1 MNIHTNFRHFVKKY
15 RHELIGIGLG
25 FGLNLTIIV
34 VGPVLVARVWPVAPE
49 FQTSSQLLTIE
60 DVRRT
65 EAQRRQHAR
74 GVQAFQNKH
83 LIANFAETLPLAIV
97 STNTLHLSPLESA
110 TPIETKALS
119 STSEVAPASAES
131 SSAVSASS
139 VSSSSLSRSSETPVS
154 SSSSSA
160 ERSSAEAIVPP
171 TATSSVSSSRSST
184 TSSSTEFP
192 ALDRAIMPVSTIPQW
207 GEMTTAAQWDAPYSD
222 MKKRSDIHFG
232 PVPPYNRAVLITP
245 MSELLNPRD
254 SAAITQKLFY
264 STRFMGE
271 YDLDSDE
278 HSGTHV
284 GIDLKLP
291 LGQGFGS
298 IAGGRVH
305 SVSTNDRL
313 GLHIIIEHRAPNGNT
328 YYSIYGHCGS
338 VAVRAGQEVTPGE
351 YIGTVGMTGQTSAPH
366 LHLQVDSGTP
376 GEVNHVPYSTSTP
389 GDISQYSIDPLQF
402 IRQY

>member
-1 MNIHTNFRHFVKKY
+1 MNIHTNVRRFVKKH

-74 GVQAFQNKH
+74 GVQAFQDKH
-83 LIANFAETLPLAIV
+83 IITNFAESLPLAT
-97 STNTLHLSPLESA
+97 SNTSSLHLSPIEDTAPTETQAPITSTPELPVPSA
-110 TPIETKALS
+110 T
-119 STSEVAPASAES
+119 SAES
-131 SSAVSASS
+131 SSAVS
-139 VSSSSLSRSSETPVS
+139 VSSMS
-154 SSSSSA
+154 
-160 ERSSAEAIVPP
+160 
-171 TATSSVSSSRSST
+171 SSSRSSSSESLASSASSSSAQAIT
-184 TSSSTEFP
+184 PAATSSEASSSSSTSSPTEFP
-192 ALDRAIMPVSTIPQW
+192 AFGRAVMPVSTIPLW
-207 GEMTTAAQWDAPYSD
+207 GEMTTSAQWDAPYSD
-222 MKKRSDIHFG
+222 MKKRPDIHFG
-232 PVPPYNRAVLITP
+232 PVPPYNRALLKTP
-245 MSELLNPRD
+245 MAQLLNPRD
-254 SAAITQKLFY
+254 SAGITQKLFY

-271 YDLDSDE
+271 YDLDADE
-278 HSGTHV
+278 HTGTHV
-284 GIDLKLP
+284 GVDLKLP

-298 IAGGRVH
+298 IAGGRVQ
-305 SVSTNDRL
+305 SVVTDERL

-338 VAVRAGQEVTPGE
+338 VAVRAGQEVESGE

-366 LHLQVDSGTP
+366 LHLQVDLGRP
-376 GEVNHVPYSTSTP
+376 GEATHVPFTTATP